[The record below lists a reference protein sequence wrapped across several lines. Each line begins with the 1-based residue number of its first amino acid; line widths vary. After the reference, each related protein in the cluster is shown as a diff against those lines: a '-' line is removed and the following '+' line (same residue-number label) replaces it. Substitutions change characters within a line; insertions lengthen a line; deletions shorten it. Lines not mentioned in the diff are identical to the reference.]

1 MLSCSGNCHYE
12 FKISAAG
19 DTVIENGLPSP
30 SYHTEKFHQFLFKY
44 HMKESHSLLMVTVEA
59 KETCLVEMFISSDGL
74 PNEAN
79 SLSVNKKN

>member
-1 MLSCSGNCHYE
+1 MLTCDGNCHYE

-19 DTVIENGLPSP
+19 DTEIENGLPSP

-44 HMKESHSLLMVTVEA
+44 HLKEAHSLLTAKVEA
-59 KETCLVEMFISSDGL
+59 KESCLIEMFISDQGM
-74 PNEAN
+74 PNYSN